1 MSNLIT
7 TLFTDQL
14 IAALCN
20 TLLYSFIFGLLLAA
34 SAGIIIMLTRHAAA
48 VTRYNLLT
56 AALMVFTFAI
66 AVTFV
71 VQFDDGVEN
80 TPVTPQ
86 SNYTTL
92 TGTAD
97 VGQATQAS
105 MREYASSHNQAFFE
119 KFITTHRISIVLIW
133 FIMICIRCVQL
144 GWGLMAVHR
153 LKHKKIHEIA
163 NHWVQKTREMAGRLG
178 VTQQVNI
185 LESELAK
192 VPMVL
197 GHFKPV
203 ILIPMGL
210 LTALSTAEV
219 EAVLLHELAHIRRRD
234 YLVNLL
240 QSMLEIIFF
249 FNPGVLWVSYLI
261 KMERENCCD
270 DIAISKNVNK
280 VNYINALVACEIFRS
295 SKPVYGMAM
304 SGSGNQLIKR
314 VHRMVKK
321 RNNGLNTLEMTV
333 LILCLVISGIGF
345 SAYAGKDRIKE
356 AALAIAKVVMPAEG
370 EVPLNTQKELSKQT
384 TAANMSDKPKLII
397 AQHKVIDSMV
407 ASGIKFT
414 IRYADS
420 AKKVALIETTQDSYN
435 VINFKT
441 LTNASDT
448 DKLVKT
454 TVNTQSTYT
463 TAANQNGVI
472 NRYQSLV
479 RRDSMD
485 RAYYDFSF
493 DKNNNINDG
502 LRHIPRTYNEQ
513 MALELVKDGII
524 PGDAASMQRFSYKLG
539 SDEFIVNGKK
549 QTEEVAKK
557 YQVMFDRHT
566 NNPKYAAPAQLESSH
581 VLNRIVLEI
590 VKDGIIDKSNSALAT
605 LSFTLNNNDFVV
617 NGQKQPAAIFKK
629 YFNAFV
635 KTAPNGEMSWRY
647 NMASK

>member
-1 MSNLIT
+1 MSNLISS
-7 TLFTDQL
+7 LFTDQL

-20 TLLYSFIFGLLLAA
+20 TLLYSFIYGLLLAA
-34 SAGIIIMLTRHAAA
+34 LAGIVIMLTRHAAA
-48 VTRYNLLT
+48 VTRYNLL
-56 AALMVFTFAI
+56 AAAFMMFTLAI

-71 VQFDDGVEN
+71 VQFNNGLEKI
-80 TPVTPQ
+80 PVTAQ

-92 TGTAD
+92 TAPAN

-105 MREYASSHNQAFFE
+105 MPESASSHNQAFFE
-119 KFITTHRISIVLIW
+119 NFITTHRISIVLIW
-133 FIMICIRCVQL
+133 FIIICVRCVQL

-153 LKHKKIHEIA
+153 LKHKKIHQVA

-203 ILIPMGL
+203 ILIPIGL

-249 FNPGVLWVSYLI
+249 FNPAVLWVSHLI
-261 KMERENCCD
+261 KTERENCCD
-270 DIAISKNVNK
+270 DIAISKNVTK

-333 LILCLVISGIGF
+333 LIVCLVISGIGF

-370 EVPLNTQKELSKQT
+370 EVPLNTQKESYKQT
-384 TAANMSDKPKLII
+384 TAANVSDKSKLVI
-397 AQHKVIDSMV
+397 AQRKVIDSMV
-407 ASGIKFT
+407 ASAVKFT
-414 IRYADS
+414 TRYADS
-420 AKKVALIETTQDSYN
+420 AKTVALIETRQDSYN

-441 LTNASDT
+441 VTNASDT

-454 TVNTQSTYT
+454 TVNTQTTYT
-463 TAANQNGVI
+463 TAANQNGGF

-485 RAYYDFSF
+485 RAYYDFSL

-524 PGDAASMQRFSYKLG
+524 PGDAASMRLFSYKLG

-549 QTEEVAKK
+549 QPDEVAKK
-557 YQVMFDRHT
+557 YKVMFDRHT
-566 NNPKYAAPAQLESSH
+566 NNPKYAASMQMENSH
-581 VLNRIVLEI
+581 ILNRIILEM
-590 VKDGIIDKSNSALAT
+590 VKDGIIDKSDNALAN
-605 LSFTLNNNDFVV
+605 LSLALSNEGFVV

-629 YFNAFV
+629 YFDAFV

-647 NMASK
+647 NMSSK